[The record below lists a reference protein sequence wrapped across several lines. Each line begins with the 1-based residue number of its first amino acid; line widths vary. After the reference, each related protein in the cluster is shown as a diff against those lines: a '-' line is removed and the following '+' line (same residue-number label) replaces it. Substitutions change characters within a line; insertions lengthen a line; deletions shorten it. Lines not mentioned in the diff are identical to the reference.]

1 MDHTTLSRFLKE
13 QVALFNTF
21 DESHIASLINS
32 AEVVSFEPN
41 ELMVEFGEEVHF
53 LGVVLEGKAE
63 VAVVDDG
70 GYRHVLKTLAPGEIF
85 GEMEMMSG
93 NRAVA
98 NVTALTGCQVLRL
111 TESVFVSA
119 IASNIH
125 AVSFLSRIIIER
137 LQTTQ
142 AENNLSKAADSA
154 VRHSDDPYGFKL
166 KTDKPMKLLVVN
178 CGSSSLKYH
187 LYDTWNESGN
197 ARGVVERIGTDKTVH
212 TFETHDTKITLPLP
226 KGGFP
231 EAFSTMAETLTAKD
245 TGVLRSLTEVSAV
258 GHRVVHGGSD
268 YSHQAIIT
276 DEVIAAIEK
285 ACALAPLHN
294 PANLAGIRVA
304 QQLMPN
310 IPHVA
315 VFDTAFHQTMPSYA
329 HIYGLPHEYYEQKD
343 IRRYGFH
350 GISHKYVSLKA
361 AEYLNRP
368 FNELET
374 IVCHLGNGASMCAV
388 DHGRSVDTSMGLTPA
403 EGLIMGSRCGDID
416 PAVLVHLIRT
426 EKMNANKLDQLIN
439 KEGGLKGISG
449 VSNDMREIEAAADN
463 GNTRAMLAL
472 RAFCYRVRK
481 YIGAYGAAMGGLD
494 AVVFTG
500 GIGQGSAWVRSLSC
514 QGLTF
519 MGIRIDEEK
528 NKTANGFETVCEI
541 SATGSSVRVLV
552 VPTDEERMIARETL
566 HSVRRSYV
574 NAILQNTTTPL
585 PIEISAHHVHLS
597 QEHVEALF
605 GKGHELN
612 VHQMLSQPGQ
622 FSCQEK
628 VALVGPRGRI
638 ENVRVLGPARSET
651 QVEISM
657 TEQFKLGIQPPIRES
672 GSLEGTPGITLEAGD
687 NSVSIDHGV
696 ICALRHIH
704 MTPEDALHFGLKNKD
719 IVRVRVE
726 SDRDILFGDVIV
738 RVSPNYKL
746 AMHLDTDEGNAAN
759 IPAGTMGYIDGI
771 ESRQQ

>member
-1 MDHTTLSRFLKE
+1 MDHTAVSRFLKE
-13 QVALFNTF
+13 QVSLFNTF
-21 DESHIASLINS
+21 GESTIASLIQG
-32 AEVVSFEPN
+32 AALVSYEPN
-41 ELMVEFGEEVHF
+41 ELMIEFGEEVSF
-53 LGVVLEGKAE
+53 LGVLLEGSAE

-70 GYRHVLKTLAPGEIF
+70 GSRHVLKTLTPGEIF
-85 GEMEMMSG
+85 GEMEMMTG
-93 NRAVA
+93 NRSVA
-98 NVTALTGCQVLRL
+98 NVTAAEPCQVLQITGTL
-111 TESVFVSA
+111 FASA
-119 IASNIH
+119 IATNMQ
-125 AVSFLSRIIIER
+125 AVSCLSRIIVER
-137 LQTTQ
+137 LQNTPD
-142 AENNLSKAADSA
+142 AASFAAITNSA

-178 CGSSSLKYH
+178 CGSSSLKYR
-187 LYDTWNESGN
+187 LYDTWNASEN
-197 ARGVVERIGTDKTVH
+197 ARGVVERIGTDEAAH
-212 TFETHDTKITLPLP
+212 TFEARDTKTTQLLP
-226 KGGFP
+226 KGGFS
-231 EAFSTMAETLTAKD
+231 EAFSAMVEALTAKE

-276 DEVIAAIEK
+276 DGVIAAIEK

-294 PANLAGIRVA
+294 PANLAGIRAA
-304 QQLMPN
+304 QQRMPN

-350 GISHKYVSLKA
+350 GISHKYVSLRA
-361 AEYLNRP
+361 AEYLKRP

-416 PAVLVHLIRT
+416 PAVLVHLMRT
-426 EKMNANKLDQLIN
+426 EKMNANRLDQLIN

-449 VSNDMREIEAAADN
+449 VSNDMREIEAAADG

-514 QGLTF
+514 QGLAF
-519 MGIRIDEEK
+519 MGIHIDEEK
-528 NKTANGFETVCEI
+528 NKNANGFESVCDI
-541 SATGSSVRVLV
+541 SAEGSSVRVLV
-552 VPTDEERMIARETL
+552 VPTDEESMIARETL

-574 NAILQNTTTPL
+574 NAILQNTTTPI
-585 PIEISAHHVHLS
+585 PIEISAHHLHLS

-605 GKGHELN
+605 GKGHELT

-622 FSCQEK
+622 FACQEK

-672 GSLEGTPGITLEAGD
+672 GSLEGTPGITLETAAT
-687 NSVSIDHGV
+687 SITIDHGV